1 MRTND
6 LIEMAALDA
15 LGLLDESEHA
25 EYEKAFQAATP
36 ALRRQIR
43 AEQQRAAEFEASLL
57 PIVEPTES
65 LKNRVLAKIA
75 ETKALEEASGTRAVI
90 HRPGRV
96 VPKVRPSR
104 RVSPLWRAASIG
116 LSIAVVVFGV
126 FSLQLLEHNSK
137 LGDAI
142 VVNEFSDKLGTRH
155 LKDTLF
161 DINTKRMILTATD
174 DAPSSFEAEAVLL
187 INPDW
192 EDARFFCSNLL
203 GAKGEKGTFAL
214 VVIDENDHVVETIQ
228 LFESDSRWVSFDV
241 DTEALSKGRLALF
254 SSTPDGLETML
265 MVARG

>member
-15 LGLLDESEHA
+15 LGLLDESEQA
-25 EYEKAFQAATP
+25 EYEQAFQAASP

-65 LKNRVLAKIA
+65 LKSRVLAKFV

-116 LSIAVVVFGV
+116 LSIAVVVLGV
-126 FSLQLLEHNSK
+126 FSLNLQEHNSR

-142 VVNEFSDKLGTRH
+142 VVNEFFDKVGTRH
-155 LKDTLF
+155 LQDTLF
-161 DINTKRMILTATD
+161 DPNTERVILAATD
-174 DAPSSFEAEAVLL
+174 NAPPSFAAEAVLL
-187 INPDW
+187 RNPDW
-192 EDARFFCSNLL
+192 KNARFFCSNLI
-203 GAKGEKGTFAL
+203 GSKGDKSTFAL
-214 VVIDENDHVVETIQ
+214 VVIDENDQVIETLEQ
-228 LFESDSRWVSFDV
+228 FESDSRWVSFDV
-241 DTEALSKGRLALF
+241 KTQSLGQGRLALF
-254 SSTPDGLETML
+254 ASTKDGLGQML
-265 MVARG
+265 MVTRG

>member
-15 LGLLDESEHA
+15 LGLLDEREHA
-25 EYEKAFQAATP
+25 EYEQAFQAASP

-57 PIVEPTES
+57 PLVEPTES
-65 LKNRVLAKIA
+65 LKGRVLAKFA
-75 ETKALEEASGTRAVI
+75 EAKALEEASGTRAVV

-116 LSIAVVVFGV
+116 LSIAVVVLGV
-126 FSLQLLEHNSK
+126 FSLQLQEHNSR

-142 VVNEFSDKLGTRH
+142 VVNEFFDKVGTRH
-155 LKDTLF
+155 LQDTLF
-161 DINTKRMILTATD
+161 DENTERMILTATA
-174 DAPSSFEAEAVLL
+174 DAPSTFAAEAVLL

-192 EDARFFCSNLL
+192 KSARFFCSDLI
-203 GAKGEKGTFAL
+203 GTAGDTGTFAL
-214 VVIDENDHVVETIQ
+214 AVVDDNGEVIET
-228 LFESDSRWVSFDV
+228 LHRFESDSRWVSFDV
-241 DTEALSKGRLALF
+241 DTESLGKGRLALF
-254 SSTPDGLETML
+254 SSTKDGLGKML

>member
-1 MRTND
+1 
-6 LIEMAALDA
+6 MAALDA
-15 LGLLDESEHA
+15 LGLLDEREHA
-25 EYEKAFQAATP
+25 EYERAFKAASP

-65 LKNRVLAKIA
+65 LKARVLARFA
-75 ETKALEEASGTRAVI
+75 EEKALEEASGTRAVV

-116 LSIAVVVFGV
+116 LSIAVVVLGV
-126 FSLQLLEHNSK
+126 FSLQLQEHNSR

-142 VVNEFSDKLGTRH
+142 VVNEFFDKVGTRH
-155 LKDTLF
+155 LQDTLF
-161 DINTKRMILTATD
+161 DINTERLILTATD
-174 DAPSSFEAEAVLL
+174 DAPSSFAAEAVLL

-192 EDARFFCSNLL
+192 KNPRFFCSNLL

-228 LFESDSRWVSFDV
+228 RFESDSRWVSFDV
-241 DTEALSKGRLALF
+241 NTDALGQGRLALF
-254 SSTPDGLETML
+254 TSTPDGLGTML
-265 MVARG
+265 MVTRG